1 MKKIEIEPKAFKSI
15 TFNENIC
22 NGCNVCVEVCQV
34 DLFIP
39 NPEKG
44 KPPILLFPEECWF
57 DGSCVE
63 VCPKPGAI
71 KLNNLPRNKVHWKR
85 KETGEDFWL

>member
-1 MKKIEIEPKAFKSI
+1 MSKFPESTTFKSV
-15 TFNENIC
+15 TFNPDIC
-22 NGCNVCVEVCQV
+22 NGCNVCVDVCQV

-71 KLNNLPRNKVHWKR
+71 KLNHLPRNRVHWKR